1 MSFSGERE
9 ETTASKMSFSGEREE
24 ETTASKMT
32 QDTSSKSVQKPRAES
47 PTTSLLSMKS
57 DQPPAFSQEPL
68 PDDNKEVESLD
79 SEDVLKITHNLLDRR
94 SQTLLTVQQDIT
106 AKLKHKYQHISEGIG
121 HHGNQSLLKD
131 IYTELYITEG
141 GSGGLNNEHEVRQ
154 IEMAS
159 KKQTTQETPIKCND
173 IFKPLPGQDK
183 PIRTVLTKGIA
194 GIGKTVSVQKV
205 ILDWAEGKANQDVHF
220 MFPLPF
226 RDLNLKKDQYSLMQ
240 LLSHYFPELKEIDSI
255 EDGETKTVFI
265 FDGLDECRLPLDF
278 KNNEKCCDV
287 TKPTSVDVLLTNLIK
302 GNLLPSALL
311 WITSR
316 PAAANQI
323 PPECVDQVTEV
334 RGFNDPQKEEY
345 FRKKIPDQN
354 LANDI
359 IKHMKTSRSLHIMCH
374 MPVFCWISATVL
386 EMILK
391 EAEKDEVPK
400 TLTQMYSHFVLIQTI
415 VKNKKYN
422 KATETN
428 PKELSQSD
436 IEMIL
441 KLAKLAFQQLQKG
454 NLIFYEDDLREC
466 GLDVTEASVYSALC
480 TEIFKEESGLYQ
492 EKVYSFVHLSI
503 QEFLAAVHA
512 LESCLDKKENV
523 FSPKAVTS
531 GYEEEEKS
539 IQLSEL
545 HRRAVDQA
553 LKSENGHLDLF
564 LRFLLG
570 LSLESNQNL
579 LRGLL
584 TQTGSTTQSNK
595 KTVRYLSDRIE
606 EESSPERIIN
616 LFHCLNELGANSLVE
631 DMQTSL
637 QSGTLSETRLEPDQ
651 CSALA
656 YLLLMS
662 EEVLEEFDLKTYNTS
677 EEGYQRLLPVV
688 KTCKRALL
696 DGCNLTYKSCETL
709 ASALQTPNSPL
720 RELDLSYNDL
730 GDRGVELLCVGLTS
744 PLCNIQTLVLAGC
757 KLTYESCET
766 LASALQTPN
775 SPLRELD
782 LSYSD
787 LEDRGVKLL
796 CVGLTSPLCNIQ
808 TLLLDGC
815 KLTYESCETLAS
827 ALQTPNSPLRELD
840 LSYNDLEDRGAKLLC
855 VGLTSP
861 LCNIQTLV
869 LDGCKLTYESCETLA
884 SPLQTP
890 NSPLRE
896 LDLSYN
902 DLGDRGVELLC
913 VGLTSPLCNIQT
925 LVLGQCGLTEGCC
938 SDLASVLSSPNS
950 QLKQLELRDNDLQDS
965 GVTLLSA
972 GLEDPDCKLHTL
984 GLSGCLVTEEGCA
997 ALSSALRSNPSHLK
1011 ELDLSY
1017 NHPGDSAGG
1026 LLSAAL
1032 VDPTYKL
1039 MKLNVD
1045 HGGECRLKSGL
1056 RKYACHLTL
1065 DPNTANPNLILS
1077 EGNRKVTWVE
1087 EKQHYEDHPD
1097 RFDRS
1102 PQVLCREGLSGG
1114 RYYWEVERDGEWA
1127 NIGVVYNGMKRK
1139 GWEDE
1144 RLIGNNRESWCLYC
1158 SDSGSTFYH
1167 AGVRRR
1173 SIPGPDPNRVGVYL
1187 DWPAGTLS
1195 FYSVSSSGTL
1205 THLYT
1210 EHTTFTEPLYPGF
1223 LVSDSSVTLC
1233 QIDDQHIQR
1242 DHGGESWIKP
1252 GPEKWIPQSCKTCDH
1267 VEDSTHWLQIE
1278 PLTST
1283 VQGVTMFRHRT
1294 PKGSYECTVSG
1305 LRWLC
1310 ERDVIL
1316 KYHFRNWEPYSQLL
1330 KDMQYTQGGPL
1341 LDITMELGELEEVH
1355 LPHFVC
1361 LGTNPSLRNE
1371 MKILHVEEHGVSLEE
1386 VHEVT
1391 RFHAKILHPKFSLIS
1406 VILRILSLNID
1417 VHCDV
1422 VLYMAVK
1429 RSTVISRLYLLLRN
1443 SSQKEAVQE
1452 REKGQLSQGYS
1463 EFLLSSP
1470 NGSLKLN
1477 NWFALKNP
1485 LSTSINPEKIQ
1496 LLPADTT
1503 PSCCKMIMGNTGVD
1517 IEMELI
1523 GDDKRTVWR
1532 DMLRTDKY
1540 KSDTHSTSA
1549 VLGAG
1554 GPAESSLTGSAEQ
1567 QLRSVRTEFVKR
1579 VSRPV
1584 LDVLLDGLLQHT
1596 VINQEEM
1603 ESVKVIAERTEKAL
1617 DIIDMVLRKG
1627 TESCSRMINLLG
1639 ELDPCLCSLLQINSV
1654 GVAT

>member
-1 MSFSGERE
+1 MSPNSHCF
-9 ETTASKMSFSGEREE
+9 
-24 ETTASKMT
+24 
-32 QDTSSKSVQKPRAES
+32 
-47 PTTSLLSMKS
+47 PTGQS
-57 DQPPAFSQEPL
+57 
-68 PDDNKEVESLD
+68 
-79 SEDVLKITHNLLDRR
+79 
-94 SQTLLTVQQDIT
+94 LLTVQQDIK

-121 HHGNQSLLKD
+121 HHGNQSLFKD
-131 IYTELYITEG
+131 IYTDLYITEG
-141 GSGGLNNEHEVRQ
+141 GSGGVSNEHEVRQ

-159 KKQTTQETPIKCND
+159 KKLTTQETPIKCND

-194 GIGKTVSVQKV
+194 GIGKTVSGQKF

-240 LLSHYFPELKEIDSI
+240 LLSHYFSELKEIDSI

-287 TKPTSVDVLLTNLIK
+287 TEPTSVDVLLTNLIK
-302 GNLLPSALL
+302 GNLLPSALI

-354 LANDI
+354 LANEI

-400 TLTQMYSHFVLIQTI
+400 TLTQMYSHFMIQII
-415 VKNKKYN
+415 VKNRKYN

-436 IEMIL
+436 KEMIL

-454 NLIFYEDDLREC
+454 NLIFYEEDLREC
-466 GLDVTEASVYSALC
+466 GLDVTEASEYSALC

-492 EKVYSFVHLSI
+492 DKVYSFVHLSI

-512 LESCLDKKENV
+512 LESCLGKKENV
-523 FSPKAVTS
+523 FYPKGVTKRQDYYENS
-531 GYEEEEKS
+531 RFKFWSCKLKPDKLTSIDDNNSDDDDSDEDKKDDNDEEES
-539 IQLSEL
+539 IQLSDL
-545 HRRAVDQA
+545 HRSAVDQA
-553 LKSENGHLDLF
+553 LKSEIGHLDLF

-584 TQTGSTTQSNK
+584 TQTGCTTQTNEETVER
-595 KTVRYLSDRIE
+595 TVRYLTDNINQ
-606 EESSPERIIN
+606 ESSPERIIN
-616 LFHCLNELGANSLVE
+616 LFHCLNELDANSLVE

-637 QSGTLSETRLEPDQ
+637 RSGTLSETELKPDQ

-688 KTCKRALL
+688 RTCKRALL
-696 DGCNLTYKSCETL
+696 DGCKLTYKSCETL
-709 ASALQTPNSPL
+709 ASA
-720 RELDLSYNDL
+720 
-730 GDRGVELLCVGLTS
+730 
-744 PLCNIQTLVLAGC
+744 
-757 KLTYESCET
+757 
-766 LASALQTPN
+766 
-775 SPLRELD
+775 
-782 LSYSD
+782 
-787 LEDRGVKLL
+787 
-796 CVGLTSPLCNIQ
+796 
-808 TLLLDGC
+808 
-815 KLTYESCETLAS
+815 
-827 ALQTPNSPLRELD
+827 
-840 LSYNDLEDRGAKLLC
+840 
-855 VGLTSP
+855 
-861 LCNIQTLV
+861 
-869 LDGCKLTYESCETLA
+869 
-884 SPLQTP
+884 LQTP

-938 SDLASVLSSPNS
+938 SDLASVLSSPSS

-972 GLEDPDCKLHTL
+972 GLKDPDCKLHTL

-997 ALSSALRSNPSHLK
+997 ALSSALSSNPSHLK

-1032 VDPTYKL
+1032 VDPTYKR

-1056 RKYACHLTL
+1056 RKYACYLTL
-1065 DPNTANPNLILS
+1065 DPNTPHPNLRLS
-1077 EGNRKVTWVE
+1077 EGSRKVTRVVE
-1087 EKQHYEDHPD
+1087 DQHYEDHPD
-1097 RFDRS
+1097 RFDCHC
-1102 PQVLCREGLSGG
+1102 QVVCSEVISGG
-1114 RYYWEVERDGEWA
+1114 RYYWELERDGDMA
-1127 NIGVVYNGMKRK
+1127 DIGVVYKGMKRK
-1139 GWEDE
+1139 GREDDSW
-1144 RLIGNNRESWCLYC
+1144 IGLNRKSWCLYC
-1158 SDSGSTFYH
+1158 YDSAYEFIH
-1167 AGVRRR
+1167 AGVSR
-1173 SIPGPDPNRVGVYL
+1173 SISGRYSHRVGVYL

-1205 THLYT
+1205 THLHT

-1223 LVSDSSVTLC
+1223 GVYSSSSVTLC

-1242 DHGGESWIKP
+1242 DHGGESWTKPGPENTRDHRGESWTKPGPENTRDHCGESWTKPGPENTRDHRGESWTKPGPENTRDHRGESWTKPGPENTRDHGGEFWIKP
-1252 GPEKWIPQSCKTCDH
+1252 GPEDTRDHGGESWTKPGPEDNRDHGGECCIKPGPEDTRDHGGECCIKPGPEDTRDHGGECCIKPGPEDTRDHGGECCIKPGPEDTRDHGGESCIKSGPEKWIPQSCKTCDH

-1391 RFHAKILHPKFSLIS
+1391 RFHVKILHPKFSPIAL
-1406 VILRILSLNID
+1406 ILRLLSWNVD
-1417 VHCDV
+1417 VHCELM
-1422 VLYMAVK
+1422 LYLTVK
-1429 RSTVISRLYLLLRN
+1429 RETLISRLYLFPWN
-1443 SSQKEAVQE
+1443 PGQIQAVEQQEKSYGSSRFLISRPEQSFK
-1452 REKGQLSQGYS
+1452 LYS
-1463 EFLLSSP
+1463 FFR
-1470 NGSLKLN
+1470 LN
-1477 NWFALKNP
+1477 IP
-1485 LSTSINPEKIQ
+1485 CSTSINPQRIHLIQ
-1496 LLPADTT
+1496 RDTT
-1503 PSCCKMIMGNTGVD
+1503 PSFFKAIVKITGID
-1517 IEMELI
+1517 IEMELF
-1523 GDDKRTVWR
+1523 GDDERTAWKEKVSR
-1532 DMLRTDKY
+1532 Y
-1540 KSDTHSTSA
+1540 EYISDTCSTSA
-1549 VLGAG
+1549 VSGAG

-1579 VSRPV
+1579 VSGPV
-1584 LDVLLDGLLQHT
+1584 LNELLDRLLQHT
-1596 VINQEEM
+1596 VINQEDM
-1603 ESVKVIAERTEKAL
+1603 ESVKGIAERAEKAR

-1639 ELDPCLCSLLQINSV
+1639 EMDPNLWSQLQISV
-1654 GVAT
+1654 GVPT

>member
-1 MSFSGERE
+1 MSLSGERE
-9 ETTASKMSFSGEREE
+9 EGTTAF
-24 ETTASKMT
+24 KMT

-79 SEDVLKITHNLLDRR
+79 SEDPLNITHNLLDRR
-94 SQTLLTVQQDIT
+94 SQTLLTVQQDIK

-121 HHGNQSLLKD
+121 HHGNQILLKD

-173 IFKPLPGQDK
+173 IFKPLPRQDK

-302 GNLLPSALL
+302 GNLLPSALV

-345 FRKKIPDQN
+345 FRKKIPDQI

-400 TLTQMYSHFVLIQTI
+400 TLTQMYSHFMLIQTI

-436 IEMIL
+436 KEMIL
-441 KLAKLAFQQLQKG
+441 KLAKLAFQQVQKG
-454 NLIFYEDDLREC
+454 NLIFYEEDLREC
-466 GLDVTEASVYSALC
+466 GLDVTEASEYSALC

-492 EKVYSFVHLSI
+492 DKVYSFVHLSI

-523 FSPKAVTS
+523 FSPTS
-531 GYEEEEKS
+531 DDKEKES
-539 IQLSEL
+539 IQLSVL

-584 TQTGSTTQSNK
+584 TQTGSTTQTNEETVER
-595 KTVRYLSDRIE
+595 TVRYLSNNIE
-606 EESSPERIIN
+606 MESSPERIIN

-637 QSGTLSETRLEPDQ
+637 RSGSLSETRLKPDQ

-677 EEGYQRLLPVV
+677 EKGYQRLLPVV

-696 DGCNLTYKSCETL
+696 DGCTLTYESCESLASALQTPNSPLRELDLSNNDLGDRGVKLLCVGLTSPLCNIQTLVLDGCKLTYESCETL

-744 PLCNIQTLVLAGC
+744 PLCNIQTLVLDGC
-757 KLTYESCET
+757 KITYESCET
-766 LASALQTPN
+766 LTSALRTPN
-775 SPLRELD
+775 SPLREL
-782 LSYSD
+782 
-787 LEDRGVKLL
+787 
-796 CVGLTSPLCNIQ
+796 N
-808 TLLLDGC
+808 
-815 KLTYESCETLAS
+815 
-827 ALQTPNSPLRELD
+827 
-840 LSYNDLEDRGAKLLC
+840 
-855 VGLTSP
+855 
-861 LCNIQTLV
+861 
-869 LDGCKLTYESCETLA
+869 
-884 SPLQTP
+884 
-890 NSPLRE
+890 
-896 LDLSYN
+896 LSYN

-913 VGLTSPLCNIQT
+913 VGLTSPHCNIQT

-938 SDLASVLSSPNS
+938 SDLASVLSLPNS

-997 ALSSALRSNPSHLK
+997 ALSSALRLNPSHLK

-1026 LLSAAL
+1026 LSAAL

-1045 HGGECRLKSGL
+1045 HGGECRLKSGQ

-1065 DPNTANPNLILS
+1065 DPNTANPHLVLS
-1077 EGNRKVTWVE
+1077 EGNRKVTCVVE
-1087 EKQHYEDHPD
+1087 DQHYEDHPD
-1097 RFDRS
+1097 RFDCS
-1102 PQVLCREGLSGG
+1102 PQVLCREGLSGC
-1114 RYYWEVERDGEWA
+1114 RYYWEVEKDGGKA
-1127 NIGVVYNGMKRK
+1127 DIGVVYKGMNRK
-1139 GWEDE
+1139 GWEDDSK
-1144 RLIGNNRESWCLYC
+1144 IGGNRKSWSLVC
-1158 SDSGSTFYH
+1158 SHCGYH
-1167 AGVRRR
+1167 FNHPGVSR
-1173 SIPGPDPNRVGVYL
+1173 SISGPDFNRVGVYL

-1210 EHTTFTEPLYPGF
+1210 FYTTFTEPLYPGF
-1223 LVSDSSVTLC
+1223 GVCSSSSSVTLC

-1355 LPHFVC
+1355 LPHCVC

-1391 RFHAKILHPKFSLIS
+1391 RFHAKILHPKFSAIS
-1406 VILRILSLNID
+1406 VILSYIFSWNVD
-1417 VHCDV
+1417 VHCELM
-1422 VLYMAVK
+1422 LYLTVK
-1429 RSTVISRLYLLLRN
+1429 RETLISRLYLFPSNPGQIQAVEQQESKFQGSKRFPNTRPEQSFKLN
-1443 SSQKEAVQE
+1443 SSF
-1452 REKGQLSQGYS
+1452 R
-1463 EFLLSSP
+1463 
-1470 NGSLKLN
+1470 LN
-1477 NWFALKNP
+1477 IP
-1485 LSTSINPEKIQ
+1485 CSTSITPPRIR
-1496 LLPADTT
+1496 LIHRDTT
-1503 PSCCKMIMGNTGVD
+1503 PSFFKVVMEITG

-1523 GDDKRTVWR
+1523 GDDERTVWKET
-1532 DMLRTDKY
+1532 LQKY
-1540 KSDTHSTSA
+1540 EYISDTHSTSA

-1579 VSRPV
+1579 VSRPA
-1584 LDVLLDGLLQHT
+1584 LNELLDGLRQHT

-1603 ESVKVIAERTEKAL
+1603 ESVKVIAERAEKAR

-1627 TESCSRMINLLG
+1627 TESCSRMINLLV

-1654 GVAT
+1654 GVPT